1 MSVLANPRL
10 NVTTTSCH
18 EILGI
23 SVSPAKGMI
32 KKQKIDA
39 TTNWMIVTFFKST
52 LPANLLIENDFK
64 GYPQCTQRE

>member
-23 SVSPAKGMI
+23 SVSPAKPDPEGWKEMLYI
-32 KKQKIDA
+32 IHGEVN
-39 TTNWMIVTFFKST
+39 T
-52 LPANLLIENDFK
+52 
-64 GYPQCTQRE
+64 